1 MSDFEMDLLDN
12 GSDDSEGS
20 SQSEKEAANSHT
32 EICLFGNTTVELP
45 LELVESVGTTHMIC
59 YVQFGFL
66 SNFLCYKF
74 YYHWHTCH
82 NIWHLNMGTIS

>member
-45 LELVESVGTTHMIC
+45 LELVESVGTTHMLSLLCTIWILI
-59 YVQFGFL
+59 QFSL
-66 SNFLCYKF
+66 L
-74 YYHWHTCH
+74 
-82 NIWHLNMGTIS
+82 